1 MWADSTFVNMKDVD
15 ITDQGPDTGNN
26 DIAVLR
32 GAGWGRSGGW
42 RREKPRGRGGGLGR
56 PQGLSAPSHTYVRA
70 HTHTGDISLFL
81 KGPQKCALFCVSASS
96 SSSYF
101 NKATNQ
107 W

>member
-42 RREKPRGRGGGLGR
+42 RGGVKGEPRGRRRRIRGGGLGR
-56 PQGLSAPSHTYVRA
+56 PQGLSASS
-70 HTHTGDISLFL
+70 HTHTHTRMCAYTHRKYFPFL
-81 KGPQKCALFCVSASS
+81 
-96 SSSYF
+96 
-101 NKATNQ
+101 
-107 W
+107 